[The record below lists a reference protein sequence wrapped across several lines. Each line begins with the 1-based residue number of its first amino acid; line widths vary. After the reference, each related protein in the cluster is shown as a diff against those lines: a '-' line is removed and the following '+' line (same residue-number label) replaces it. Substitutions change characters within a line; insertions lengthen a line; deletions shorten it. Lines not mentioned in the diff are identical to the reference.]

1 MSNTKHRNQSV
12 SKKQRS
18 EADVVSNKI
27 IAAFIIALAGT
38 FGMMFLRN
46 RVAMQGPTTM
56 ICLKILAVLGAALFI
71 AGIFLHAKAKKSGKS
86 YAYWFVFVSI
96 AGLAALICAELL
108 LLVGH
113 SICAFLAVLLPLIA
127 IFYFLHT
134 VFSTEYFISL
144 CVSAVGAILF
154 WYTYRHMAIGSTVQ
168 FVLYGIAVVLMLAI
182 FIKALSERCGK
193 CKKCFVTQNGND
205 HIWLFLSLAIVLAGL
220 ILSLVIGSLAAY
232 VMMFVTIAYILVSI
246 IVMTVKLG

>member
-1 MSNTKHRNQSV
+1 MGNTKRRNQTV
-12 SKKQRS
+12 TKKQRS
-18 EADVVSNKI
+18 EADIVSNKI

-71 AGIFLHAKAKKSGKS
+71 AGIFLHARAKKAGNSN
-86 YAYWFVFVSI
+86 AYWFVFVSI
-96 AGLAALICAELL
+96 AGLAALVCAELL

-134 VFSTEYFISL
+134 VFNNEYFISL
-144 CVSAVGAILF
+144 CIGAVGSTLF
-154 WYTYRHMAIGSTVQ
+154 WYTYRHMTSSTVLY
-168 FVLYGIAVVLMLAI
+168 VLYAIAVVIMLAI
-182 FIKALSERCGK
+182 FVKALSERSGK
-193 CKKCFVTQNGND
+193 CKKCIVTQKGCD
-205 HIWLFLSLAIVLAGL
+205 HIWLFLSMALVLAGL
-220 ILSLVIGSLAAY
+220 ILSVFFGSVAAY
-232 VMMFVTIAYILVSI
+232 VMMFVTIAYLLVSI